1 MLFVML
7 ELWCRLPKQSWRAA
21 HFVKHLGFCNLA
33 ECWENPASQ
42 GQKANMAFSMLK
54 AQNWIPTG
62 YVNSPV
68 YTALAQ
74 LVDFMG

>member
-1 MLFVML
+1 MLFVMW
-7 ELWCRLPKQSWRAA
+7 ELWCRVPEQSWRAA
-21 HFVKHLGFCNLA
+21 HFVKQLGFFNL
-33 ECWENPASQ
+33 EQCREIPASQ
-42 GQKANMAFSMLK
+42 GQKANMSFSMLK

-62 YVNSPV
+62 YANSPV